1 MTRIKPLGEEDE
13 IIVPAPPKPRAAA
26 GLTDEEWADVW
37 RYSCQHAQARMPLLH
52 TVKRWFKSRMLWL
65 GFALAT
71 AGTGLEIAASTL
83 IGERTLV
90 LQAFGTWG
98 PWVLIGAGIAIK
110 ALRFATSGKL
120 TK

>member
-1 MTRIKPLGEEDE
+1 MTSLPP
-13 IIVPAPPKPRAAA
+13 IITIPPPPVRPKAAE
-26 GLTDEEWADVW
+26 GMTDTEWAQVW
-37 RYSCQHAQARMPLLH
+37 RYAYQSAYSRVSLMY

-65 GFALAT
+65 GFALTT

-110 ALRFATSGKL
+110 ALRFVTSGKL